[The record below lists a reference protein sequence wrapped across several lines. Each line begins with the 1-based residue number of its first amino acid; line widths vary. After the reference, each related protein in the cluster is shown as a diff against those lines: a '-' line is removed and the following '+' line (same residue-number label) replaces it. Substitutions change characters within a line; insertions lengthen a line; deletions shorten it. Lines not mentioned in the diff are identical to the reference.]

1 MSKLKALKIKID
13 FICIYKL
20 MQINMITTL
29 PFMRFYIH
37 DFEFRKILNPSSR
50 EAWITINYRL
60 LKENCNI
67 IKLFRDNNDIA
78 TRTIAKQNNVYLHFE
93 DTRGRIKIVSNNH
106 NDETYHFQKAINAV
120 IERITDDMDYL
131 KRKNKLPIVGDGVQF
146 HQRPPSIITGR
157 PPAPPPPV
165 PPAPA
170 PPAPAPPA
178 PAPPPPA
185 PPPLAPPPLAPPPP
199 AIPSSA
205 PPQPALLPPAS
216 PLNGLI
222 VIITRPT
229 PEILSKLFTNNI
241 GYSLAPEFLFNQMLQ
256 PPPIYEDAEIH

>member
-1 MSKLKALKIKID
+1 MT
-13 FICIYKL
+13 
-20 MQINMITTL
+20 TTL

-93 DTRGRIKIVSNNH
+93 DTRGRIKIVSNTH

-157 PPAPPPPV
+157 PPSSSAPLPTP
-165 PPAPA
+165 
-170 PPAPAPPA
+170 

-185 PPPLAPPPLAPPPP
+185 PPLPPPP
-199 AIPSSA
+199 APPLPPPPA
-205 PPQPALLPPAS
+205 PPLPPPPAPPLPPPPAPAS

-222 VIITRPT
+222 VIINRPT

-241 GYSLAPEFLFNQMLQ
+241 GYSLAPEFLFNQILQ
-256 PPPIYEDAEIH
+256 QPPIYEDSEIH

>member
-1 MSKLKALKIKID
+1 MT
-13 FICIYKL
+13 
-20 MQINMITTL
+20 TTL

-67 IKLFRDNNDIA
+67 IKLFRDNNDMA
-78 TRTIAKQNNVYLHFE
+78 TRTIAKQNNVYLRFE

-131 KRKNKLPIVGDGVQF
+131 KRKNKLPTVSDGVQF

-157 PPAPPPPV
+157 TPSPSAPLPTP
-165 PPAPA
+165 PA
-170 PPAPAPPA
+170 PPAPAPPSSA
-178 PAPPPPA
+178 PAPPARVA
-185 PPPLAPPPLAPPPP
+185 PPL
-199 AIPSSA
+199 PS
-205 PPQPALLPPAS
+205 PAS

-222 VIITRPT
+222 VIINRPT

-256 PPPIYEDAEIH
+256 PPIYEDGEIH

>member
-1 MSKLKALKIKID
+1 MT
-13 FICIYKL
+13 
-20 MQINMITTL
+20 TTL

-93 DTRGRIKIVSNNH
+93 DTRGRIKIVSNTH

-157 PPAPPPPV
+157 PPSSSAPLPTP
-165 PPAPA
+165 
-170 PPAPAPPA
+170 

-185 PPPLAPPPLAPPPP
+185 PPLPPPP
-199 AIPSSA
+199 A
-205 PPQPALLPPAS
+205 PAS

-222 VIITRPT
+222 VIINRPT

-241 GYSLAPEFLFNQMLQ
+241 GYSLAPEFLFNQILQ
-256 PPPIYEDAEIH
+256 QPPIYEDSEIH